1 MRIKSFLPVFFGLAF
16 AALPALADQYS
27 FTLDHCSG
35 GCGTAPFGTVDVTQ
49 DGTNTV
55 KLVVNLTSGDK
66 FVSTGFPG
74 SFAFN
79 IVGNPTIGISNL
91 TAGWSLLNTTA
102 GNLQF
107 DGFGNLD
114 YALTCDSCGSG
125 GSNPFAGP
133 ISFDIT
139 ATGLTP
145 TSFAEL
151 SRIPPGS
158 ERAYF
163 VADIIGTNGKTGPVG
178 ATLSQTAVPEPGTV
192 SLLASGALL
201 LLFIGLRRKRNAAVE
216 QAHHS

>member
-27 FTLDHCSG
+27 FTMDHCSG

-55 KLVVNLTSGDK
+55 KLVVTLTTGDK

-74 SFAFN
+74 SFGFN
-79 IVGNPTIGISNL
+79 ISGNPNIGISNL
-91 TAGWSLLNTTA
+91 TAGWSLLSTTA
-102 GNLQF
+102 GNLHF

-114 YALTCDSCGSG
+114 YALTCDTCGSG

-151 SRIPPGS
+151 SRLPPGS
-158 ERAYF
+158 EQTYF
-163 VADIIGTNGKTGPVG
+163 VADIIGTTGNTGPVG
-178 ATLSQTAVPEPGTV
+178 ATLSQTAAPEPGSI
-192 SLLASGALL
+192 SLLAAGALL
-201 LLFIGLRRKRNAAVE
+201 LLFIGLRRNRKATLE
-216 QAHHS
+216 QARHS